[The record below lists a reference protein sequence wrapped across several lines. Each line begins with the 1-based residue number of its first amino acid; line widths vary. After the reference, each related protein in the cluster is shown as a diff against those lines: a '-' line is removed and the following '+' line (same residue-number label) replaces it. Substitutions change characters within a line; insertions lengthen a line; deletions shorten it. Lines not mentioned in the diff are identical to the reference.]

1 MIEAKPTGPKSLADE
16 NEVLP
21 KETLFE
27 DTLGLLSQTLLG
39 DRFAAK
45 FLLCS
50 LVSSIY
56 MRRAEVILG
65 PITLNLNL
73 KDTAGKA
80 SNKLILIMAI
90 YPILRLPKRC
100 LFNLRSSPGKLIQF
114 HNEDDNTIIIFF
126 FKTLFPFSYL

>member
-1 MIEAKPTGPKSLADE
+1 MIEANPTGPKSLADE
-16 NEVLP
+16 NELPP
-21 KETLFE
+21 KEALFE

-73 KDTAGKA
+73 KDTAGEA
-80 SNKLILIMAI
+80 
-90 YPILRLPKRC
+90 
-100 LFNLRSSPGKLIQF
+100 
-114 HNEDDNTIIIFF
+114 
-126 FKTLFPFSYL
+126 